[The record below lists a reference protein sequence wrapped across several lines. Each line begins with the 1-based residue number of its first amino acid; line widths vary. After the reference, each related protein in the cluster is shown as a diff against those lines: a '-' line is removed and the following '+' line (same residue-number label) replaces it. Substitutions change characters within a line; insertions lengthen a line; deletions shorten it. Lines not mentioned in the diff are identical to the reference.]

1 MSRQQ
6 PHEDVAAYAL
16 GVLEP
21 ADAFRFE
28 EHLAECVMCA
38 VRLSDFTA
46 VARAVAEL
54 AGPARADVRP
64 SPRLLDRL
72 TQHVALERRRARRRR
87 LRLAA
92 AAAVLAVGL
101 PVAVVMAQDG
111 GEQPAPQ
118 RVVAADPVT
127 GVRASVALEDRT
139 WGTSVAMRLA
149 GLPGPRTCRLVAIGK
164 DGVEHPVLSWWV
176 PAGGYGVAD
185 GPGYAGPLD
194 IEGTTGL
201 HTAEIGRWEVR
212 GDRGERL
219 LSIGG

>member
-38 VRLSDFTA
+38 VRLSDFTD
-46 VARAVAEL
+46 VARALAEL
-54 AGPARADVRP
+54 AGPARVDARP
-64 SPRLLDRL
+64 SPRLMDRL
-72 TQHVALERRRARRRR
+72 SRHVALERRRGRRRR

-92 AAAVLAVGL
+92 AAAILIVGL
-101 PVAVVMAQDG
+101 PAAVVAAQDDAA
-111 GEQPAPQ
+111 PAPQ
-118 RVVAADPVT
+118 PVVATDPVT
-127 GVRASVALEDRT
+127 GVRATVALQDRG

-149 GLPGPRTCRLVAIGK
+149 GLPGPRTCRLIAIGK

-176 PAGGYGVAD
+176 PAGGYGMAD
-185 GPGYAGPLD
+185 GPGHEGPLD
-194 IEGTTGL
+194 IEGGTGL

-212 GDRGERL
+212 GERGERL

>member
-1 MSRQQ
+1 MSRQE

-54 AGPARADVRP
+54 AGPARTDARP

-72 TQHVALERRRARRRR
+72 TQRVALEQRRARRRR
-87 LRLAA
+87 LRLAV
-92 AAAVLAVGL
+92 AAAVLIVGL
-101 PVAVVMAQDG
+101 PAAVVAAEDG
-111 GEQPAPQ
+111 GGRAEPV

-201 HTAEIGRWEVR
+201 HTGEIGRWEVR